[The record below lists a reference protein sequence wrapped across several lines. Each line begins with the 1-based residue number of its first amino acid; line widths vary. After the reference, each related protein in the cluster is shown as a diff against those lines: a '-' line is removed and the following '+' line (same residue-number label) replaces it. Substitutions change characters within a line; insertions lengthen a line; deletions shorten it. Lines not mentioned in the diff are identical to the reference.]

1 MSIKNLVGKKLTKKV
16 EFMGDEVEVR
26 KLSVA
31 EIMQVQELVR
41 KAQKAKGDDA
51 QLGLLKDVIRVAV
64 VGAEELSDE
73 DFDTFPL
80 SELNNLTNAALEYSG
95 LTNPEAGN

>member
-1 MSIKNLVGKKLTKKV
+1 MGIKALVGKKLTKKV

-26 KLSVA
+26 KLSVS
-31 EIMQVQELVR
+31 EILKVQDLVK
-41 KAQKAKGDDA
+41 KASKSKGEDA
-51 QLGLLKDVIRVAV
+51 QLDLLKDVIRIAV
-64 VGAEELSDE
+64 VGADELTNE

-95 LTNPEAGN
+95 LTSPEAGN